1 MISFQDAKTALFSPT
16 LRMRQESVSG
26 FQKDRALEEVFRL
39 TPRPDTLRTTRRSV
53 DRRQTENTVSN
64 WMDHQ
69 GEMPSP
75 PQEQDRSVVDRLEM
89 RKQARKAT
97 LLRQRAISGTRSIAS
112 DPADFMVS
120 SAFNDHFHSNEAVND
135 GDDELNTHDDDGAI
149 ERESRLSHSHVS
161 SSHKEDADGYFVTP
175 RAHLSTTR
183 LSSTAS
189 SRKTRF
195 PDTIAP
201 PGSSPPR
208 RRPHI
213 RNMSTNTSTSLF
225 PYYIAGLFMGA
236 PERELQKGEL
246 YQNRDLQGQ

>member
-1 MISFQDAKTALFSPT
+1 
-16 LRMRQESVSG
+16 MRQESVSG

-69 GEMPSP
+69 GEIPSP

-112 DPADFMVS
+112 DPADFMAS
-120 SAFNDHFHSNEAVND
+120 SAFNDNLENNEAVDD
-135 GDDELNTHDDDGAI
+135 GDDELNPHDDDGAM
-149 ERESRLSHSHVS
+149 ERRSRLSNSQPS
-161 SSHKEDADGYFVTP
+161 SLHKEDTDGYFVTP
-175 RAHLSTTR
+175 RAHYDIGK

-189 SRKTRF
+189 SRKARF
-195 PDTIAP
+195 PGTLAP
-201 PGSSPPR
+201 PKPSPPK

-213 RNMSTNTSTSLF
+213 RNMSSNTSTSF
-225 PYYIAGLFMGA
+225 IIY
-236 PERELQKGEL
+236 
-246 YQNRDLQGQ
+246 